1 MIKITC
7 YTKKN
12 CEACHT
18 MISII
23 GNAVAEVND
32 DCNINIVNV
41 ANLPP
46 NKLMELNAEVFPTTI
61 IEKDNKEITRLKG
74 TFHENYIIDIIYKLE
89 KE

>member
-1 MIKITC
+1 
-7 YTKKN
+7 
-12 CEACHT
+12 

-41 ANLPP
+41 ANLLP
-46 NKLMELNAEVFPTTI
+46 NKLVELNVEVFPTTI

-74 TFHENYIIDIIYKLE
+74 TFPENYITDIIYKLE

>member
-1 MIKITC
+1 
-7 YTKKN
+7 
-12 CEACHT
+12 

-41 ANLPP
+41 TNLPP
-46 NKLMELNAEVFPTTI
+46 NKLVELNVEIFPTTI

-74 TFHENYIIDIIYKLE
+74 TFPENYIIDIIYKLE

>member
-1 MIKITC
+1 MIRITC

-12 CEACHT
+12 CEVCHT

-32 DCNINIVNV
+32 DCNINIVNI

-46 NKLMELNAEVFPTTI
+46 NKLVELNVEVFPTTI
-61 IEKDNKEITRLKG
+61 IEKDNKELFLRIILQILFINLKKN
-74 TFHENYIIDIIYKLE
+74 ESDWN
-89 KE
+89 

>member
-1 MIKITC
+1 MIRITC

-32 DCNINIVNV
+32 DYNINIVNI

-46 NKLMELNAEVFPTTI
+46 NKLVELNVEVFPTTI

-74 TFHENYIIDIIYKLE
+74 TFPENYITDIIYKLE